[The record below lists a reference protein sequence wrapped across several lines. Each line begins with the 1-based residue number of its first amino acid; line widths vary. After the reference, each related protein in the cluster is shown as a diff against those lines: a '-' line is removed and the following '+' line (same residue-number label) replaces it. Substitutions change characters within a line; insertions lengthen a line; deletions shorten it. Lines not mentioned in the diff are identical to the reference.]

1 MKKCF
6 KCGSEKPLEDF
17 YAHPK
22 MGDGHLNKCK
32 ECTKL
37 DVSMARKENADYYRA
52 YDSARA
58 KLPHRALFNQAAT
71 KRKRQTLP
79 GYQTAH
85 NAVARALKNGSLQRK
100 PCEMCG
106 RERDVIAHHD
116 DYTMPLAVMWLC
128 PVHHAS
134 RHSFLNVMFPA
145 EQKAA

>member
-6 KCGSEKPLEDF
+6 KCGTEKPLDDF
-17 YAHPK
+17 YVHPQ
-22 MGDGHLNKCK
+22 MGDKHLNKCK

-37 DVSMARKENADYYRA
+37 DATRTRRANEDYYRA
-52 YDSARA
+52 YDTARA
-58 KLPHRALFNQAAT
+58 KLPHRLLLSAKIRDRNRS
-71 KRKRQTLP
+71 KP
-79 GYQTAH
+79 GVMSAH
-85 NAVARALKNGSLQRK
+85 NAVARALKSGVLKRK

-106 RERDVIAHHD
+106 RENDVLAHHD

-134 RHSFLNVMFPA
+134 RHSFLSVMFPA